1 MPDPIPARAS
11 LITSAVTLALAVT
24 APSAVADTEA
34 LEQRIAA
41 LEQQLADSGAP
52 LGTVAWSGV
61 VEVEA
66 GYAEDFQGVQRSGFE
81 LATLELGAES
91 AVNEWVTAGAVL
103 LYEEG
108 TPEDIE
114 VDAATIAIAPP
125 DGAWR
130 TTFGRTYV
138 PFGAFETHLVS
149 DTLALE
155 LGETQETAAVVT
167 LGGGTVSA
175 SAYAFNGDSNDG
187 GDDEIE
193 HYGARLGI
201 EGGGDALAWT
211 AAFDYISSIADSD
224 GLSGGAVSNLA
235 ALDDYVAGYAVH
247 GTLSAG
253 PVMVIGEYLAAAD
266 GFEPGEVAFD
276 GDGAEP
282 AAWQAEAGYG
292 FDWGGM
298 PATVALGVQG
308 TSEAVALGLAETRT
322 QVGLSVEPWE
332 ATSVALEYASAEDY
346 ATSDGGTGESAD
358 SLVIQ
363 LAAEF

>member
-1 MPDPIPARAS
+1 MPDSSPMRVSRIA
-11 LITSAVTLALAVT
+11 SAVTLALAMA
-24 APSAVADTEA
+24 APAAADTEA

-66 GYAEDFQGVQRSGFE
+66 GFAEDFQGNETSGFE

-125 DGAWR
+125 AGGWSA
-130 TTFGRTYV
+130 TFGRTYV
-138 PFGAFETHLVS
+138 PFGGFETHLVS

-155 LGETQETAAVVT
+155 LGEAQETAAVVT
-167 LGGGTVSA
+167 LGGGAVSA
-175 SAYAFNGDSNDG
+175 SAYAFNGDSNNG
-187 GDDEIE
+187 GEDEIE
-193 HYGARLGI
+193 HYGARLAA
-201 EGGGDALAWT
+201 EGGGEALAWT
-211 AAFDYISSIADSD
+211 AALDYISSIADAD
-224 GLSGGAVSNLA
+224 GLGGGAVSNLA
-235 ALDDYVAGYAVH
+235 TLDDYIAGYAVH
-247 GTLSAG
+247 GTLAVG
-253 PVMVIGEYLAAAD
+253 PLTVLGEYLAAAD
-266 GFEPGEVAFD
+266 AFEPGELAFD

-282 AAWQAEAGYG
+282 AAWQAELGYG

-298 PATVALGVQG
+298 PATAAIGVQG
-308 TSEAVALGLAETRT
+308 TQEAPGLGLPETRT

-332 ATSVALEYASAEDY
+332 GTSVAVEYASADDY
-346 ATSDGGTGESAD
+346 STSEGGSGESAD